1 MPRGRRESTA
11 ERAAAG
17 LHFTSRVWRARSAL
31 PDSKVLDAIPDG
43 RLLSPTLAHAVEKTP
58 RGAFRSVPFGYVKSV
73 DSAWPRRR
81 RQQETA
87 IFTTQL
93 HRPLRNTFYNRPRDD
108 ASI

>member
-17 LHFTSRVWRARSAL
+17 LHFTSRGWRARSAL

-58 RGAFRSVPFGYVKSV
+58 RGAFRSVPFGYVESV
-73 DSAWPRRR
+73 DSAWTRRR
-81 RQQETA
+81 RTA
-87 IFTTQL
+87 
-93 HRPLRNTFYNRPRDD
+93 RNGHFHDTIAQA
-108 ASI
+108 ASEHIL